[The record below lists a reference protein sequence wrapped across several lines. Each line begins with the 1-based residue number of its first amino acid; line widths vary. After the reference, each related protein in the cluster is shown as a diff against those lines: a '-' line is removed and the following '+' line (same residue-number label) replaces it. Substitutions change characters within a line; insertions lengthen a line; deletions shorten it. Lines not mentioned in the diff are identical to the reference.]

1 MPSTKPQKAAKAA
14 NTEDDTQRF
23 VERQKGMYKAI
34 KNRRDE
40 ARSRIRQNH
49 SNRQKDL
56 QARIKALK
64 RSSSVKHHTLW
75 RFGCFYLSDTSKVQA
90 KTLKPTFR
98 SRPGSNAEVPTLD
111 HPAFEALR
119 DLLAHKADIER
130 RIAQS
135 IDTLEKAM
143 NTASNEFQ
151 VVLRSQAGIFKTATT
166 PANTSAAAASSK
178 ALIVKQ

>member
-1 MPSTKPQKAAKAA
+1 MEITNAHITVS
-14 NTEDDTQRF
+14 
-23 VERQKGMYKAI
+23 
-34 KNRRDE
+34 
-40 ARSRIRQNH
+40 
-49 SNRQKDL
+49 
-56 QARIKALK
+56 
-64 RSSSVKHHTLW
+64 HTLW

>member
-1 MPSTKPQKAAKAA
+1 MPSTKSQKVAKAA
-14 NTEDDTQRF
+14 NTEDDTRRF
-23 VERQKGMYKAI
+23 FERQRGMNKAI

-64 RSSSVKHHTLW
+64 RNSSVK
-75 RFGCFYLSDTSKVQA
+75 Q
-90 KTLKPTFR
+90 
-98 SRPGSNAEVPTLD
+98 PGSNADVPTSD
-111 HPAFEALR
+111 HTAFEALR

-143 NTASNEFQ
+143 NTASHEFQ
-151 VVLRSQAGIFKTATT
+151 VVLRSQAEIFKTATT

>member
-1 MPSTKPQKAAKAA
+1 MPSTKSQKVAKAA

-23 VERQKGMYKAI
+23 VERQRGMNKAI

-64 RSSSVKHHTLW
+64 RSPSVK
-75 RFGCFYLSDTSKVQA
+75 Q
-90 KTLKPTFR
+90 
-98 SRPGSNAEVPTLD
+98 PGSNADVPTLD

-143 NTASNEFQ
+143 NTASHEFQ
-151 VVLRSQAGIFKTATT
+151 VVLRSQAEIFKTATT

>member
-1 MPSTKPQKAAKAA
+1 MPSTKSQKVAKAA
-14 NTEDDTQRF
+14 NTEDDTRRF
-23 VERQKGMYKAI
+23 FERQRGMNKAI

-64 RSSSVKHHTLW
+64 RSSSVK
-75 RFGCFYLSDTSKVQA
+75 Q
-90 KTLKPTFR
+90 
-98 SRPGSNAEVPTLD
+98 PGSNADVPTFD
-111 HPAFEALR
+111 HTAFEALR
-119 DLLAHKADIER
+119 DLLAYKADIER

-143 NTASNEFQ
+143 NTASHEFE
-151 VVLRSQAGIFKTATT
+151 VVLRSQAEIFRTATT